1 MHADVRDQPSSRTN
15 HHTPTNPQ
23 TTKTTTHTQAA
34 VGLLV
39 GIVWLQQAKTAEQK
53 SIFPLTGALFIA
65 TTSSVLDT
73 VFGCILTFPSMKV
86 R

>member
-1 MHADVRDQPSSRTN
+1 M
-15 HHTPTNPQ
+15 
-23 TTKTTTHTQAA
+23 
-34 VGLLV
+34 
-39 GIVWLQQAKTAEQK
+39 GIVWLHQGQSAEQK

-86 R
+86 RHSLTLSLLETPALHF